1 MTKITRRQL
10 LAGTAGTLFLQSCT
24 RSTAVT
30 VPSPSPNTPK
40 PLVGVVRAPA
50 YTQDLY
56 DTVRRILVDQQLN
69 VKGKRVVLKPNLVE
83 FDRNTAIN
91 THPQMVHAAFEAFRA
106 LGAESVKIAEGPG
119 HRRDTLDLAEAAGY
133 FDTIPGFEDLFT
145 DLNLDEISKYKLPKP
160 FSKLREVYLPNTIL
174 GADLIVSMPK
184 MKTHH
189 WVGATLSMK
198 NFFGI
203 VPGGIY
209 GWPKNILHW
218 SGIPECIV
226 DLSRVP
232 GRTYALVDG
241 IVGMEGNGPIQGTP
255 KNCGVIVAGRN
266 LAAVDA
272 TCSRI
277 MGIDPNKV
285 IYLNAPDCPHYNEEA
300 SITQTGESPRTVRTD
315 FKLIQEFAGLRL
327 A

>member
-1 MTKITRRQL
+1 MKKMTRRQL
-10 LAGTAGTLFLQSCT
+10 LAGAAGSMFLQSCNQKQAAAT
-24 RSTAVT
+24 SA
-30 VPSPSPNTPK
+30 SSAPK
-40 PLVGVVRAPA
+40 PVVTVVRASA

-56 DTVRRILVDQQLN
+56 DTVRRVLTDQRLN

-91 THPQMVHAAFEAFRA
+91 THPLLVHAVLEGFRA
-106 LGAESVKIAEGPG
+106 LGAADVRIAEGPG
-119 HRRDTLDLAEAAGY
+119 HRRNTLDLADAAGY
-133 FDTIPGFEDLFT
+133 FDTVPGFEDLFT
-145 DLNLDEISKYKLPKP
+145 DLNLDEVSRHDLRNP
-160 FSKLREVYLPNTIL
+160 FSKLRDIYLPNTIL

-203 VPGGIY
+203 LPGGIY
-209 GWPKNILHW
+209 GWPKNVLHW
-218 SGIPECIV
+218 SGINECIV

-232 GRTYALVDG
+232 GRTFAVADG

-255 KNCGVIVAGRN
+255 KSCGVIVAGRV
-266 LAAVDA
+266 LPAVDA

-285 IYLNAPDCPHYNEEA
+285 VYLNAPESPHYNQESA
-300 SITQTGESPRTVRTD
+300 VTQAGESLRSVRTD
-315 FKLIQEFAGLRL
+315 FKLIKDFAELRL

>member
-1 MTKITRRQL
+1 MKKLNRREL
-10 LAGTAGTLFLQSCT
+10 LAGAAGSMFLQSCT
-24 RSTAVT
+24 RHTAAV
-30 VPSPSPNTPK
+30 VASSNAAK
-40 PLVGVVRAPA
+40 PLVAIVKAASYG
-50 YTQDLY
+50 QDIY
-56 DTVRRILVDQQLN
+56 DSVRRILVDQKLN
-69 VKGKRVVLKPNLVE
+69 VKDKRVVLKPNLVE

-91 THPQMVHAAFEAFRA
+91 THPTLVHAALEGFKS
-106 LGAESVKIAEGPG
+106 LGAASVSIAEGPG

-133 FDTIPGFEDLFT
+133 FETVPNFEDRFT
-145 DLNLDEISKYKLPKP
+145 DLNLDEISKFTFPKP

-203 VPGGIY
+203 VPGGVY
-209 GWPKNILHW
+209 GWPKNVLHW

-226 DLSRVP
+226 DLTRVP
-232 GRTYALVDG
+232 GRTFALVDG

-255 KNCGVIVAGRN
+255 KHCGVIVAGRN
-266 LAAVDA
+266 LEAVDA

-285 IYLNAPDCPHYNEEA
+285 VYLNAPDCPHYNDESA
-300 SITQTGESPRTVRTD
+300 ITQTGESTRAVRTD
-315 FKLIQEFAGLRL
+315 FKLIPDFADLRL

>member
-1 MTKITRRQL
+1 MKKITRRQM
-10 LAGTAGTLFLQSCT
+10 LAGAAGSLFLQSCS
-24 RSTAVT
+24 RQPAAQVLD
-30 VPSPSPNTPK
+30 PHAPK
-40 PLVGVVRAPA
+40 PLVSVIRATA

-56 DTVRRILVDQQLN
+56 DSVRRILVDHKLN

-91 THPQMVHAAFEAFRA
+91 THPLLVHATLEAFRA
-106 LGAESVKIAEGPG
+106 AGAADVRIAEGPG
-119 HRRDTLDLAEAAGY
+119 HRRNTLDLADAAGY
-133 FDTIPGFEDLFT
+133 FDTVPGFEDLFT
-145 DLNLDEISKYKLPKP
+145 DLNLDEVSKHSLRSPL
-160 FSKLREVYLPNTIL
+160 SKLRDVYLPNTIL
-174 GADLIVSMPK
+174 GADLVVSMPK

-209 GWPKNILHW
+209 GWPKNVLHW
-218 SGIPECIV
+218 SGIPACIV
-226 DLSRVP
+226 DLSSIPV
-232 GRTYALVDG
+232 GTFAIADG

-255 KNCGVIVAGRN
+255 KNCGVIVAGRV
-266 LAAVDA
+266 LPAVDA

-285 IYLNAPDCPHYNEEA
+285 VYLNAPDRPHYNDELA
-300 SITQTGESPRTVRTD
+300 ITQAGETPRAVRTD
-315 FKLIQEFAGLRL
+315 FKLIKDFAELRL
-327 A
+327 S